1 MNKRKEMEEKDIKK
15 YELSFLVKEEG
26 DEKKV
31 LEFISKE
38 GGSIDLEPLPT
49 KIALAYPISGFSQ
62 AYFGYVHF
70 SAMPEVIANLEH
82 ELVTKEFVLRHL
94 LITPPFVKD
103 SRPKQVEG
111 SVSEAKPESKS
122 VESSKSEPLT
132 NEELEK
138 KIEEILA

>member
-1 MNKRKEMEEKDIKK
+1 MQETDIKK

-38 GGSIDLEPLPT
+38 GGTIDIEPQPT
-49 KIALAYPISGFSQ
+49 KIALAYPIKGFAQ
-62 AYFGYVHF
+62 AFFGNVHF
-70 SAMPEVIANLEH
+70 SVLPEKISNLEH
-82 ELVTKEFVLRHL
+82 ELVTKEFVLRH
-94 LITPPFVKD
+94 IIVTPPFVKD
-103 SRPKQVEG
+103 SRPRPLTDKPN
-111 SVSEAKPESKS
+111 AKPETGEGR
-122 VESSKSEPLT
+122 VEVPKSESLT

>member
-1 MNKRKEMEEKDIKK
+1 MEEKDIKK

-38 GGSIDLEPLPT
+38 GGTIDLEPQPT
-49 KIALAYPISGFSQ
+49 KISMAYPINGFNQ

-70 SAMPEVIANLEH
+70 SVMPEVIANLEH
-82 ELVTKEFVLRHL
+82 ELVTKDFVLRHL
-94 LITPPFVKD
+94 IITPPFVK
-103 SRPKQVEG
+103 
-111 SVSEAKPESKS
+111 EAKPKQADKITAEVKPEGKQESP
-122 VESSKSEPLT
+122 KSEPLT

>member
-1 MNKRKEMEEKDIKK
+1 MEEKDIKK

-38 GGSIDLEPLPT
+38 GGTIDLEPQPT
-49 KIALAYPISGFSQ
+49 KISMAYPINGFNQ

-70 SAMPEVIANLEH
+70 SVMPEAIANLEH
-82 ELVTKEFVLRHL
+82 ELVTKDFVLRHL
-94 LITPPFVKD
+94 IITPPFVKD
-103 SRPKQVEG
+103 SKPKQVEKTA
-111 SVSEAKPESKS
+111 VEAKPEGKQ
-122 VESSKSEPLT
+122 EAGKSEPLT

>member
-1 MNKRKEMEEKDIKK
+1 MNKRKEMEEKDTKK

-38 GGSIDLEPLPT
+38 GGTIDLEPQST
-49 KIALAYPISGFSQ
+49 KISLAYPINGFNQ
-62 AYFGYVHF
+62 AYFAYVHF
-70 SAMPEVIANLEH
+70 SVLPEAIVNLEH
-82 ELVTKEFVLRHL
+82 ELVTKDFVLRHL
-94 LITPPFVKD
+94 IITPPFVKD
-103 SRPKQVEG
+103 SKPKQVEK
-111 SVSEAKPESKS
+111 SEGEVKSESRP
-122 VESSKSEPLT
+122 ESSKSEPLT

>member
-1 MNKRKEMEEKDIKK
+1 MEEKDTKK

-38 GGSIDLEPLPT
+38 GGTIDLEPQPT
-49 KIALAYPISGFSQ
+49 KVALSYPISGFNQ
-62 AYFGYVHF
+62 AIFGYVHF
-70 SAMPEVIANLEH
+70 SVLPEAIANLEH
-82 ELVTKEFVLRHL
+82 ELVTREFVLRHL
-94 LITPPFVKD
+94 IITPPFVKD
-103 SRPKQVEG
+103 SKPKLAERATDEPK
-111 SVSEAKPESKS
+111 SESRS
-122 VESSKSEPLT
+122 ESSKSEPLT